1 VKNVLT
7 IAGFDPSGWAGVSA
21 DLKTFAE
28 LGVDGAG
35 AITALTAQNRQR
47 VTAVE
52 PVSPKFI
59 RKEITTLLETTRFGA
74 VKIGML
80 GSGEVAAMLLRLFK
94 KKEFENVVLD
104 PVLRATSGPR
114 LLDAGGLLG
123 IKRLLPMVRVV
134 TPNIDEAEALSGI
147 KITGIADME
156 RAAEKIH
163 ALGAKTV
170 LVTGGHLAGA
180 PVDVLYER
188 KGVTHFKGVRLRGR
202 PERFH
207 GTGCILSSA
216 LAAHLA
222 RGQSVKSATKAAR
235 KYLIETIRARR

>member
-1 VKNVLT
+1 MKNVLT

-21 DLKTFAE
+21 DLKTFAD

-35 AITALTAQNRQR
+35 AVTALTAQNKSR
-47 VTAVE
+47 VTGVE

-59 RKEITTLLETTRFGA
+59 RKEITTLLETTRFDA

-80 GSGEVAAMLLRLFK
+80 GDSAVAAMLRRLFK
-94 KKEFENVVLD
+94 KVGFENVVLD

-114 LLDAGGLLG
+114 LLDAGGLSEL
-123 IKRLLPMVRVV
+123 KRLLPAVRVV
-134 TPNIDEAEALSGI
+134 TPNIDEAEALAGI

-156 RAAEKIH
+156 SAARKIH

-180 PVDVLYER
+180 PVDVLYDS
-188 KGVTHFKGVRLRGR
+188 KGFTHFKGVRLKGR

-216 LAAHLA
+216 LAAYLA
-222 RGQSVKSATKAAR
+222 RGQSVKSATKAAQ
-235 KYLIETIRARR
+235 KYLIETIKARK